1 MIGIAWSDIGTERG
15 AVIVS
20 ECSLPH
26 AACVLHSHT
35 LDVTVRSPR
44 PTVFSNSDAEGP
56 AMEAPSILTISLTLD
71 CDDQQKYD
79 DDTASDYEI
88 FCFHWAT
95 VPPAPTSPQSRILFT
110 ENRLLPF
117 QYHVRFWPKAD
128 MGECTVHVRFRV

>member
-1 MIGIAWSDIGTERG
+1 
-15 AVIVS
+15 
-20 ECSLPH
+20 
-26 AACVLHSHT
+26 
-35 LDVTVRSPR
+35 
-44 PTVFSNSDAEGP
+44 
-56 AMEAPSILTISLTLD
+56 MEAPSILTISLTLD

-128 MGECTVHVRFRV
+128 MMVCTAHVRFRGQSRHDLVWMSAFAVAIGGKTDMACCGANVRF